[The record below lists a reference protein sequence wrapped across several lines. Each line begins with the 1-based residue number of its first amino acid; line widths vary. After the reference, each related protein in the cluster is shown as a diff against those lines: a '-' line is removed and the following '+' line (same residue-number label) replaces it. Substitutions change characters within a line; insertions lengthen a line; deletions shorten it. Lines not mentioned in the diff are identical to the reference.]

1 MAQKVAKRT
10 PPPEVE
16 RAISLWLIAVGAGI
30 FETLLRVV
38 HAFATQPTPGS
49 TVWDATIRML
59 LCTGLWSLVLR
70 LRRGEHWLRIAL
82 AVVLGGLA
90 ALCTV
95 VPVVGSVITGHAV
108 LSFLPDSSG
117 WMVAFAA
124 VQAGYTIAVLLAT
137 IRVFSPEASR
147 FFLRSKFNGPGRKRS
162 PRREAAPARRRR

>member
-1 MAQKVAKRT
+1 MAQKVAERT

-16 RAISLWLIAVGAGI
+16 RAISLGLIAVGAGI

-59 LCTGLWSLVLR
+59 LCTALWSLVLR
-70 LRRGEHWLRIAL
+70 LRRGEHWLRISL

-95 VPVVGSVITGHAV
+95 VPVVSSMIAGHAV
-108 LSFLPDSSG
+108 LSFLPDSGG
-117 WMVAFAA
+117 WMVAFAT
-124 VQAGYTIAVLLAT
+124 VQAGYTVAVLLAT
-137 IRVFSPEASR
+137 IRIFSPEASR
-147 FFLRSKFNGPGRKRS
+147 FFLRSRVTGPTRQRS
-162 PRREAAPARRRR
+162 PRRKDAPARRRR